1 MKRQSVPAA
10 TRNNTQGLIRTDKT
24 LGNFTYRPVPTYRDD
39 DVSIGRTG
47 NLGGMAGAFGEYGLI
62 REVVSRDSL

>member
-24 LGNFTYRPVPTYRDD
+24 LGHFANRPVPTYRHH
-39 DVSIGRTG
+39 DVGIGG
-47 NLGGMAGAFGEYGLI
+47 SGYFGGMAGTFSEYGLI